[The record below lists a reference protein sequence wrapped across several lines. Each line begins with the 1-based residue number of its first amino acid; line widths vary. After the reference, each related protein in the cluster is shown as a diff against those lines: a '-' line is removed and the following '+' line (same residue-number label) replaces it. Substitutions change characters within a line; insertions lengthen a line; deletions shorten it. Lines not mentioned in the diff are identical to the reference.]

1 MNRRLW
7 IVGAALMGLV
17 ACGSPDKYQKQG
29 VEADTTAVEAIVG
42 IPVGSE
48 HYAWSRHFVDA
59 MGQSRLKYDTGDT
72 VRAYALTDS
81 LIADAEASLD
91 TIPLNDVR
99 AKFLVLMLT
108 DLHTQGVTWDDLRGD
123 RVGVEQ
129 RMARFKALADR
140 VRHLRDS
147 TDQAQ

>member
-1 MNRRLW
+1 MNCRLW
-7 IVGAALMGLV
+7 IVGTAVMGLV

-29 VEADTTAVEAIVG
+29 IGADTTAVEAIVG
-42 IPVGSE
+42 MPVGSE

-72 VRAYALTDS
+72 ARAYALTDS
-81 LIADAEASLD
+81 LIADAEGSLD
-91 TIPLNDVR
+91 TIPLDDVR

-123 RVGVEQ
+123 SVGVAQ